1 MARPVLQQQPQD
13 HDYDYPMTPV
23 DASSHVPMD
32 TTATPRFPDWNFLPG
47 WQTPTAGGGPDLGS
61 LAVPDFDLDEV
72 DMQFLNVY
80 NHAVPFEFGRGSQ
93 PELTFGL
100 QQNPPNQAIA
110 TTSLSPETHTNNSRH
125 HQRPPAA
132 SSSSYGPE
140 AFRRHHWR
148 FQPNTRDHAGA
159 EEHNLSLPPNDPH
172 EHASPESRIS
182 VNTRLTAAPLSVST
196 RDKILASVIRSCRA
210 ENLTRVVAFFPGVE
224 LLDKLLQY
232 YLGSPLARADGFL
245 HAPTFDPNAKRG
257 ELLLAMAA
265 AGAVL
270 TSDPTLA
277 KLGYAM
283 QEVVRPAVAALWESD
298 NTLTRNLE
306 LLQAFLI
313 HLEIGIWSGQSRKIE
328 ITESFLQA
336 PLTMLRR
343 AGKFKSSGYHDDA
356 SSSPMAP
363 LRHDPGISGP
373 ELRERWLSW
382 VHQESYKRTAFRL
395 LTHDT
400 SSSMCLLV
408 NPLLSYAEVSLPL
421 PCAPGLWAASTPD
434 RWKALLVQSHINLQ
448 AHQTQPPPPTI
459 ADFADDPGAYI
470 DASSSPSFD
479 SPLANQAFLSYAW
492 SLCWEYTQL
501 SSLCRSSGTT
511 TTTTTHPRRRWSAL
525 LLSSRQDELLKLLHH
540 FRVVAEDLSAA
551 AAADDARMKLEHILL
566 HMHAPLEEIQTFAG
580 MEGPEQ
586 AAGAQGVI
594 GEWAAS
600 QAARTAVWHASQVV
614 RVARRIARGAVQGPL
629 AFSLYHA
636 GLVLWTY
643 ALVSGG
649 QQTQQQQQQQEA
661 GQRRRGRP
669 AEGTVFL
676 DEDGESMAL
685 QRFTQLGAGRPCFRS
700 GVPRQDAAEQD
711 EQGQSGWETEEE
723 EVFLEEPDKVMRAL
737 VQVLYSNHRGL
748 PRPHLADRL
757 IQLMETLQRSPGVRG
772 S

>member
-1 MARPVLQQQPQD
+1 MSPPVETD
-13 HDYDYPMTPV
+13 
-23 DASSHVPMD
+23 SHIPMD
-32 TTATPRFPDWNFLPG
+32 TTATRSFPDWNFLPG
-47 WQTPTAGGGPDLGS
+47 WQSPAPGGAPDLGGG
-61 LAVPDFDLDEV
+61 LAVPDFELDEV
-72 DMQFLNVY
+72 DMQFLSAY

-93 PELTFGL
+93 MELTFGF
-100 QQNPPNQAIA
+100 QHDAGRFTA
-110 TTSLSPETHTNNSRH
+110 GTSPETHIRH
-125 HQRPPAA
+125 PA
-132 SSSSYGPE
+132 SFGPE

-148 FQPNTRDHAGA
+148 FQPNTKDHAGA
-159 EEHNLSLPPNDPH
+159 EEHNLSLPTDAH

-182 VNTRLTAAPLSVST
+182 VNARVTAAQLSVST
-196 RDKILASVIRSCRA
+196 RDKILAAVIKSCRS
-210 ENLTRVVAFFPGVE
+210 ENLSRVVTFFPSVE

-232 YLGSPLARADGFL
+232 YLSSPLARADTFI
-245 HAPTFDPNAKRG
+245 HAPTFDPNTKRG

-270 TSDPTLA
+270 TSDATLV

-283 QEVVRPAVAALWESD
+283 QEVVRPAVAAMWESD

-313 HLEIGIWSGQSRKIE
+313 QLEIGIWSGQSRKIE

-343 AGKFKSSGYHDDA
+343 AGKFKSSGYHDDV

-363 LRHDPGISGP
+363 LRHDPALNGP
-373 ELRERWLSW
+373 ELVEQWQCW

-400 SSSMCLLV
+400 NSSMCLLV

-421 PCAPGLWAASTPD
+421 PCAPSIWAATSHH
-434 RWKALLVQSHINLQ
+434 RWKALLLQTHLNLQ
-448 AHQTQPPPPTI
+448 AHQTQPPPQTI
-459 ADFADDPGAYI
+459 ADFADDPGAYV
-470 DASSSPSFD
+470 DSDSSPSFD
-479 SPLANQAFLSYAW
+479 VALTNQAFLSYAW

-501 SSLCRSSGTT
+501 SSLCRSTT
-511 TTTTTHPRRRWSAL
+511 RRWSAL
-525 LLSSRQDELLKLLHH
+525 ILSSRQDEILKLLHH
-540 FRVVAEDLSAA
+540 FRVVAEDASTATGTS
-551 AAADDARMKLEHILL
+551 DVQSARMKLEHILL

-586 AAGAQGVI
+586 AAGAHAVI
-594 GEWAAS
+594 VVWAAS

-614 RVARRIARGAVQGPL
+614 LVARRIARGALQGPL

-649 QQTQQQQQQQEA
+649 QPDAQRQRPRNAEA
-661 GQRRRGRP
+661 
-669 AEGTVFL
+669 TVFL

-700 GVPRQDAAEQD
+700 SVPHNAAAAAAAASAEQD
-711 EQGQSGWETEEE
+711 DSSHRGLEAAAEE
-723 EVFLEEPDKVMRAL
+723 EVFLEEPDKVMSAL

-757 IQLMETLQRSPGVRG
+757 IQLMETLQRNIGAIG
-772 S
+772 G